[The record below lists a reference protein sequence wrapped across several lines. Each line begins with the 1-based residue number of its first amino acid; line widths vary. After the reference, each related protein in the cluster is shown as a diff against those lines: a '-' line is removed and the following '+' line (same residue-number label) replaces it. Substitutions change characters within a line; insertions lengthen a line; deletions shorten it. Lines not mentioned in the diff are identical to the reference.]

1 MVDLNGL
8 QKTIYQ
14 NKVKKGFNI
23 TNIPQEFCYIY
34 GEVGEAY
41 EAWSKKMGK
50 DEIGLELAD
59 VTIYILGLCEIL
71 GISLEEEV
79 LKKIKIN
86 EKRVYIDGKKIEP
99 KPEDLV

>member
-1 MVDLNGL
+1 MVDLNEL

-41 EAWSKKMGK
+41 E
-50 DEIGLELAD
+50 E
-59 VTIYILGLCEIL
+59 
-71 GISLEEEV
+71 
-79 LKKIKIN
+79 
-86 EKRVYIDGKKIEP
+86 
-99 KPEDLV
+99 

>member
-1 MVDLNGL
+1 MVDLNEL
-8 QKTIYQ
+8 QKQIYE

-23 TNIPQEFCYIY
+23 TNVHQEFCYIY
-34 GEVGEAY
+34 GEVAEAY
-41 EAWSKKMGK
+41 DAWNKKMSK

-59 VTIYILGLCEIL
+59 VTIYLLGLCEIL

-86 EKRVYIDGKKIEP
+86 EKRVYVNGKKIEP
-99 KPEDLV
+99 NINED

>member
-1 MVDLNGL
+1 MVDLNEL
-8 QKTIYQ
+8 QKQIYE

-23 TNIPQEFCYIY
+23 TNVHQEFCYIY
-34 GEVGEAY
+34 GEVAEAY
-41 EAWSKKMGK
+41 DTWNKKMSK

-59 VTIYILGLCEIL
+59 VTIYLLGLCEIL

-86 EKRVYIDGKKIEP
+86 EKRVYVNGKKIEP
-99 KPEDLV
+99 NINED

>member
-1 MVDLNGL
+1 MVDLNEL

-41 EAWSKKMGK
+41 EAW
-50 DEIGLELAD
+50 
-59 VTIYILGLCEIL
+59 IYGYRRSYRPVRRSYHECC
-71 GISLEEEV
+71 
-79 LKKIKIN
+79 
-86 EKRVYIDGKKIEP
+86 
-99 KPEDLV
+99 